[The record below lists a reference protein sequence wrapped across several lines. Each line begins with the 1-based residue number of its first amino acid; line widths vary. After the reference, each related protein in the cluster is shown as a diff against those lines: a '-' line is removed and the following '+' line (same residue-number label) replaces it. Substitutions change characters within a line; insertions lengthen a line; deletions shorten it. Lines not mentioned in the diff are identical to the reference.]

1 MRRGVSAGLGVLVA
15 VALVPSTAT
24 AMHLTETGT
33 GTASVPWG
41 FHEYFGYGAGGWSAS
56 LAAEQTERAA
66 AILPASSASHFPID
80 WASVEREQGRYD
92 WTIPDGIY
100 AAMRAQSLE
109 PVMVISNAP
118 DWARDP
124 AATCQAQR
132 GCMFPPLAQHDDAWQ
147 AFVQAAV
154 ERFPDVTAVEVWNE
168 PNIERFWAPQPDPA
182 RYVELLAAAHD
193 AVAAAG
199 SGAQVIV
206 GGLVASPR
214 TTSVPA
220 SDFLRQVYAQ
230 GCACDFEGI
239 GSHPFPR
246 VKPLLETMWNR
257 LTNLTEVR
265 DANGDSATPIWITEV
280 GVTSDPNQAAGVTA
294 EEQGDE
300 LIRLYRSIE
309 GHNIAAFLIYRLI
322 DDVAGGEGPFFA
334 QMGVLSPDLEP
345 KPAYCEL
352 GAAIGTACDAG
363 PPETTIDSGPSGSIA
378 SNSASFSF
386 RSSEPG
392 SSFQCR
398 LDGGGLESCG
408 SPQSYGGLADGQ
420 HTFEVVA
427 TDAAANVDPTP
438 ASRTFA
444 VDTTPPETTVTSGP
458 GNGKVHG
465 SAAFSFAASETG
477 RFECRLD
484 AGGWS
489 TCGSPQSY
497 GGLAAGTH
505 AFSVRAIDAVGNVDP
520 SPATRYWSWG
530 SPGEAVI
537 DSGRRLAGTPARLA
551 QNDNSYYEVGST
563 TSGNRVTSWYGRFA
577 GVPNSL
583 SALRVAYSGRNSSS
597 CTQTVSIWRWPTSSW
612 VQLNSRS
619 VGTTEVL
626 VEGGPGG
633 AAADYVSGATGAG
646 ELRVRVR
653 CSRTGSSFTARA
665 DLLRIAFDRQDDQ
678 AFSASARAGNRPRRC
693 RGPRQGD
700 PRPPRRCPRRPSA

>member
-199 SGAQVIV
+199 SGAPVIV

-352 GAAIGTACDAG
+352 GNAIGTACDAG

-392 SSFQCR
+392 SSFECR
-398 LDGGGLESCG
+398 LDSGGWSSCG
-408 SPQSYGGLADGQ
+408 SPQSYGNLA
-420 HTFEVVA
+420 
-427 TDAAANVDPTP
+427 
-438 ASRTFA
+438 
-444 VDTTPPETTVTSGP
+444 
-458 GNGKVHG
+458 
-465 SAAFSFAASETG
+465 
-477 RFECRLD
+477 L
-484 AGGWS
+484 
-489 TCGSPQSY
+489 
-497 GGLAAGTH
+497 GTH
-505 AFSVRAIDAVGNVDP
+505 TFSVRAIDAAGNVDP
-520 SPATRYWSWG
+520 SPATRSWSRSAPGAAVIQSG
-530 SPGEAVI
+530 SPR
-537 DSGRRLAGTPARLA
+537 SGTAASLATD
-551 QNDNSYYEVGST
+551 DNSYYEVNST
-563 TSGNRVTSWYGRFA
+563 TSGTRVTSWYGRFTA
-577 GVPNSL
+577 VPNSL
-583 SALRVAYSGRNSSS
+583 RALRVAYGGRNSAT
-597 CTQTVSIWRWPTSSW
+597 CTQSISIWRWTTSSW
-612 VQLNSRS
+612 VQLDSRS
-619 VGTTEVL
+619 VGTTEAL
-626 VEGGPGG
+626 VELAPPG
-633 AAADYVSGATGAG
+633 APADYVSGTSGEG

-653 CSRTGSSFTARA
+653 CTRSASFVARA
-665 DLLRIAFDRQDDQ
+665 DLLRIGYDR
-678 AFSASARAGNRPRRC
+678 
-693 RGPRQGD
+693 
-700 PRPPRRCPRRPSA
+700 